1 MQTIEKELRVKLEE
15 VEQLSRNLASE
26 ERDYQQRL
34 IEFEEESRRV
44 QQVNEAL

>member
-15 VEQLSRNLASE
+15 VEQLSRNLTSE

>member
-15 VEQLSRNLASE
+15 VEQLSRNLAYE
-26 ERDYQQRL
+26 ERDYQQRML
-34 IEFEEESRRV
+34 EFEEESRRV